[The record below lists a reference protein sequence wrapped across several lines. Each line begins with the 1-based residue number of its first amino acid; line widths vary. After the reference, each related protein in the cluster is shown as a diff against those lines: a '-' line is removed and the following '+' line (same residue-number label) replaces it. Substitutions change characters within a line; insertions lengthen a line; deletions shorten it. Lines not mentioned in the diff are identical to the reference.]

1 MAFNPSNSEWA
12 DYAAH
17 INSLPQ
23 EEIDKRMREGEEESK
38 RLYEEFQQ
46 AFQKGVCDSCG
57 KSLATFSKDNHCFHW
72 LLRPKGVKKGD
83 LEELLKQKGYFR
95 VASYVRWVANEE
107 AFLCRINDLVEE
119 GDANAV
125 FHWSATYKHIKWTFI
140 CNKSDLAGHDTAGAN
155 FPHYHIE
162 IKLSGQ
168 SFVRFNDFHA
178 PFSDEDLFNLK
189 CNDDERFPIKQ
200 SFGAY
205 GAGMKDAFSIP
216 PEMILSESTATEDED
231 KAVYHIQ
238 TIIRA
243 EKGQRIKGERVAEMI
258 RRSKETGQPMAH
270 FAREMGL
277 NPQIVIGTPD
287 EVPTKENRNNPRKK
301 KD

>member
-1 MAFNPSNSEWA
+1 MDFNPSNSEWA
-12 DYAAH
+12 AFAKH

-23 EEIDKRMREGEEESK
+23 EEIDKHVREGEEETEH
-38 RLYEEFQQ
+38 LYQEFKE

-72 LLRPKGVKKGD
+72 LLRPKGVKKD
-83 LEELLKQKGYFR
+83 NIEELLKQRGYFR
-95 VASYVRWVANEE
+95 VAAYVRWVANQE
-107 AFLCRINDLVEE
+107 AFLCRINDLIEE
-119 GDANAV
+119 GDADAV

-140 CNKSDLAGHDTAGAN
+140 CNKNDLAGHDTAGAY

-162 IKLSGQ
+162 IKLSGLP
-168 SFVRFNDFHA
+168 FVRFNDFHV

-189 CNDDERFPIKQ
+189 CNADERFPIKQ

-205 GAGMKDAFSIP
+205 GAGMNDAFSIP
-216 PEMILSESTATEDED
+216 PEKMLSESTTTDDEG

-243 EKGQRIKGERVAEMI
+243 EKGKPIKGEQVAEMI
-258 RRSKETGQPMAH
+258 RRSKETGKAMAYH
-270 FAREMGL
+270 AQEMGL

-287 EVPTKENRNNPRKK
+287 EVPNKESRNNPRKK
-301 KD
+301 NS